1 MNQRNNKVPEHNRA
15 SEFLA
20 NERTFL
26 AWVRTSVTIL
36 SFGFV
41 VAKFSVWLRELAG
54 HEELQPQLQNVSTLW
69 MGVALMVLGSVLTV
83 LAACRYHAVNRNI
96 ERDTVKPDRSL
107 VALVTL
113 IVVLIA
119 AAMIVFVFLTINH
132 L

>member
-1 MNQRNNKVPEHNRA
+1 M
-15 SEFLA
+15 
-20 NERTFL
+20 
-26 AWVRTSVTIL
+26 TIL

-54 HEELQPQLQNVSTLW
+54 HEELQPQSLQNVSTLW
-69 MGVALMVLGSVLTV
+69 MGVALMVLRSVLTV
-83 LAACRYHAVNRNI
+83 LAAWRYHAVNRNI

-113 IVVLIA
+113 IVVLMA